1 MSLVGLLAAIAG
13 GMLFGRDTGRVIL
26 TFGEWTVQTTVSFFV
41 ASVVILFIL
50 VYALIRAVLQLVHL
64 PRDWSRWS
72 SQRRRRRSEHFLL
85 EGLVALL
92 EGDWRAA
99 EQALRRGAPFSRMP
113 ALNFLGAAR
122 SAQRQGALA
131 RRDHYLQLAHAES
144 GGDSPEVEL
153 LRASLQLEGPD
164 SEQAYAAIKGIEA
177 QHPRDARVQLALLD
191 AAIRVEDWDE
201 ARRQLGQVL
210 VAKRVTEDD
219 LLCRQ
224 RDVHQ
229 GLLRRAAASGRRDRL
244 EAEWRL
250 LPAKLQRE
258 PRLLAA
264 YVDGRLR
271 YPDTADCE
279 PLLRRAI
286 ERDWDAEL
294 IRLYGLARG
303 PDPARQLRRAES
315 WLEGHA
321 RDPVLLLA
329 LGRLCRT
336 GELWGKAREYLEE
349 SIRTGPL
356 AEAFLELGALH
367 EQRGDGNAAAESY
380 RRGLELSARTG
391 HQTDG

>member
-1 MSLVGLLAAIAG
+1 MSLAGLLAAIAAG
-13 GMLFGRDTGRVIL
+13 ILFSHDTGRVVL
-26 TFGEWTVQTTVSFFV
+26 SFGEWTVQTTLSFFT

-50 VYALIRAVLQLVHL
+50 GYVLIRAALQLIHL

-72 SQRRRRRSEHFLL
+72 SQRRRRRSEQFLL

-99 EQALRRGAPFSRMP
+99 EQALRRGAPFSRTP

-131 RRDHYLQLAHAES
+131 RRDHYLQLAQAES
-144 GGDSPEVEL
+144 GGDSPDVEL

-164 SEQAYAAIKGIEA
+164 PEQAYAAIRGIEA
-177 QHPRDARVQLALLD
+177 QHPRDARVQLAVLD
-191 AAIRVEDWDE
+191 AAIHVEDWDE
-201 ARRQLGQVL
+201 ARRLLDQVL
-210 VAKRVTEDD
+210 ASKPAPEDE
-219 LLCRQ
+219 LFRRQ
-224 RDVHQ
+224 CDVHQ
-229 GLLRRAAASGRRDRL
+229 GVLHRASASGRRDRL
-244 EAEWRL
+244 EDEWRR

-264 YVDGRLR
+264 YANGRLR

-286 ERDWDAEL
+286 ERDWDSEL
-294 IRLYGLARG
+294 VRLFGLVRG
-303 PDPARQLRRAES
+303 TDPARQLRRAES

-329 LGRLCRT
+329 LGRLCRA

-349 SIRTGPL
+349 SIRSGPL

-367 EQRGDGNAAAESY
+367 EQRGDGSAASECY
-380 RRGLELSARTG
+380 RRGLDLSARA
-391 HQTDG
+391 